1 MHSRTYK
8 IEGMTC
14 GGCVASVKNQLLT
27 ASEIKE
33 AHVQLD
39 FPQAQ
44 LNLNEPIALEFLQA
58 LVKKAGN
65 YSISEIPFSKENTI
79 DQLPNKSIS
88 TYKPLLLIVS
98 FIAAVSALAQFPFES
113 FSTMLCMRHFMA
125 GFFIVSQLKK
135 QIRSAHAVSPCA
147 ADSCARATAARSGSA

>member
-58 LVKKAGN
+58 LVKKAGD
-65 YSISEIPFSKENTI
+65 YSISETPSVQEKTI
-79 DQLPNKSIS
+79 DQLPNKSTS
-88 TYKPLLLIVS
+88 T
-98 FIAAVSALAQFPFES
+98 
-113 FSTMLCMRHFMA
+113 
-125 GFFIVSQLKK
+125 
-135 QIRSAHAVSPCA
+135 
-147 ADSCARATAARSGSA
+147 